1 VVADEKSNEITAIPK
16 LLEILHLKGATVT
29 IDAMGCQTDIARRI
43 VEAGGHYVLNV
54 KGNQGR
60 LRDGI
65 EEFFAEFLDG
75 NQPSALVQQQHS
87 TNSGHG
93 RKEARWHYVCPVP
106 RDLPNR
112 DRWPGLKAIGMVISN
127 TIRDGKECVDIRYY
141 ILSKK
146 LAVKKFAVIV
156 KGHWAIE
163 NELHWQSEVT
173 FREDHC
179 RIRKGN
185 ADVNFSTLRR
195 TALTL
200 LKNEKTAKL
209 GIKNKRLAAGW
220 DEDYLLQV
228 LIGT

>member
-1 VVADEKSNEITAIPK
+1 MAAEKSNEITAIPK
-16 LLEILHLKGATVT
+16 LLKMVHLKGATGT
-29 IDAMGCQTDIARRI
+29 IDAMGRQTDIARRI
-43 VEAGGHYVLNV
+43 IDAGGHYRLNV

-65 EEFFAEFLDG
+65 KEFFAEFLDD
-75 NQPSALVQQQHS
+75 NQPSVPVQQQHS

-93 RKEARWHYVCPVP
+93 RQEPRWHHVCPLP
-106 RDLPNR
+106 RDRPDR
-112 DRWPGLKAIGMVISN
+112 ERWPGLKAIGMVISN
-127 TIRDGKECVDIRYY
+127 TIRDGKECGGIRYY

-146 LAVKKFAVIV
+146 LAVKKFTAIV

-163 NELHWQSEVT
+163 NELHWQLDVT

-185 ADVNFSTLRR
+185 ADVNFRTLRR
-195 TALTL
+195 TALTF

-209 GIKNKRLAAGW
+209 GVKNKRLSAGW